1 LVSYLRIRVFICVL
15 LAACV
20 AVAAQQKSDSPK
32 DTSKE
37 SDEVYAVG
45 GDVKPPKI
53 IHYVEPDPSEQ
64 ENYVEGVV
72 RIAAVINVDGAPSDL
87 HVVKGLN
94 DAEDKLALEAL
105 KQWRFSPGTKG
116 GHAVRVKINVEI
128 NFHLL

>member
-1 LVSYLRIRVFICVL
+1 MIVM

-20 AVAAQQKSDSPK
+20 AAWGRQKADAP
-32 DTSKE
+32 KE
-37 SDEVYAVG
+37 SDEIYAVG

-53 IHYVEPDPSEQ
+53 VHYVEPDPSDQ
-64 ENYVEGVV
+64 ETYVEGVV
-72 RIAAVINVDGAPSDL
+72 RIAAVINLDGTPSDL

-105 KQWRFSPGTKG
+105 RQWRFSPGTKS